1 MTEIDFFTKAL
12 LLIASNSTFAI
23 DWQNGDESLSHWAR
37 KVESAATVLLDIAVE
52 NRCVTIDEPTPKDKP
67 P

>member
-37 KVESAATVLLDIAVE
+37 KVESAAAVLLDIAVE

>member
-1 MTEIDFFTKAL
+1 MTETDFFTKAL

-23 DWQNGDESLSHWAR
+23 DWQNDEESLSSWAR
-37 KVESAATVLLDIAVE
+37 KVESAAAVLLDIAIE
-52 NRCVTIDEPTPKDKP
+52 NRCVTDDEPTPKDKP

>member
-23 DWQNGDESLSHWAR
+23 DFQNDYESLSHWAR

>member
-23 DWQNGDESLSHWAR
+23 DWQNCDESLSQWAR
-37 KVESAATVLLDIAVE
+37 KVESAAEALLDIAIE
-52 NRCVTIDEPTPKDKP
+52 NRCATIDEPTPKDKP